1 MLFLDLKCKLKW
13 TRHILQVACAILS
26 VDNISLIIKDVL
38 KTSGTKG
45 WWARLALWLK
55 KKSWIEL
62 VQPPELI
69 CWKRSILLR
78 CRVSFFNF
86 VRAVFPENWLMRIKS
101 RQILFIQP
109 NIAKHKLSSM
119 GFTTIQHL
127 DYIQVQWK
135 DVNLY
140 VFAAGMT
147 RTSLKILN
155 SSRTLVRSCV
165 TKACWC
171 CHSHWCHDVNMAN
184 VCTFMNNNGGEENC
198 GCLQVTQSRTITRLL
213 LRSQDR
219 EGESER
225 GSQTA
230 W

>member
-1 MLFLDLKCKLKW
+1 MVK
-13 TRHILQVACAILS
+13 
-26 VDNISLIIKDVL
+26 
-38 KTSGTKG
+38 
-45 WWARLALWLK
+45 K

-109 NIAKHKLSSM
+109 NIAKHKLSSV
-119 GFTTIQHL
+119 GFTICTTCKTLFPYGAFRPNVRWTIQHL